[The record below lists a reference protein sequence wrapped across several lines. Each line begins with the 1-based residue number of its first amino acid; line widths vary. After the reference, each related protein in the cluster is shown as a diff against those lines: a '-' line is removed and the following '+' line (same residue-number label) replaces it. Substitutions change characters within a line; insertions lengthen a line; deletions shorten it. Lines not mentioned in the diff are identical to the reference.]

1 MINIEKVHLFI
12 YLLYIYIFFF
22 IGISMSLELDDIHQ
36 MELEL
41 FEVSGCPILGVP
53 KRAREN
59 EEHQV
64 NRMIFFFSFILFF

>member
-1 MINIEKVHLFI
+1 
-12 YLLYIYIFFF
+12 
-22 IGISMSLELDDIHQ
+22 MSLELDDIHQ